1 MRQVCATEPPSERFQ
16 VAFRRSGAKCERA
29 LTHFVWRFVGDD
41 DYGDPVTTDVKTPDA
56 VDPAI
61 PTPDEGFSRQV
72 WLTAGVIVLGAIMSI
87 LDMTVVSV
95 AQQKF
100 IDVFH
105 SNQAQVAWTVTGYT
119 LALAAV
125 IPLTGWAA
133 DRFGTKRLYLLA
145 IAAFAV
151 GSAMCAAATSLPMLV
166 AFRVVQ
172 GLGGGML
179 MPLGMTIMTKAA
191 GQDKVG
197 RIMAVLGIPMMLG
210 PIAGPI
216 LGGALVDAGHNG
228 WRWIFLINVPVGIAA
243 LIYSWIV
250 LEKDNPK
257 PSESFD
263 FVGMLLLSPGLATLL
278 YGISSIPQHGIGS
291 FEHVWLYVAIGGA
304 LTVAF
309 IPWAL
314 RKDNIHPLIDLS
326 LFRNKE
332 LTIAVVSMSF
342 FAIAF
347 FGASLLFPQYFQYV
361 RGEKSLDA
369 GLMLAPQAVGSM
381 VTMPIAGVLSDKKGP
396 GKVVLVG
403 VVTIIAGMA
412 MFSTLTDTTP
422 YWFLLLSL
430 FVMGLGMGATMMP
443 IFSAALATL
452 KDAQIARG
460 STLMNIIQNVAAS
473 VGTAV
478 ISVILTNGFK
488 DKGIDFTDPS
498 TLNPHTMASVF
509 SFTLWVA
516 TALIIGVLIPAL
528 FLPRTKIENPDA
540 AGIHVSH

>member
-1 MRQVCATEPPSERFQ
+1 
-16 VAFRRSGAKCERA
+16 
-29 LTHFVWRFVGDD
+29 
-41 DYGDPVTTDVKTPDA
+41 VTTDVKTPHA
-56 VDPAI
+56 ADPAL
-61 PTPDEGFSRQV
+61 PTADEGFSRQV
-72 WLTAGVIVLGAIMSI
+72 WLTAGVVVLGAIMSI
-87 LDMTVVSV
+87 LDVTVVSV

-100 IDVFH
+100 QEHFH
-105 SNQAQVAWTVTGYT
+105 ATAAQTAWTMTGYT

-133 DRFGTKRLYLLA
+133 DRFGTKRLYLIA
-145 IAAFAV
+145 ITAFAL

-191 GQDKVG
+191 GPDKVG
-197 RIMAVLGIPMMLG
+197 RIMAVLGIPMMIG

-216 LGGALVDAGHNG
+216 LGGWLIDAAS
-228 WRWIFLINVPVGIAA
+228 WQWIFLINVPVGIAA
-243 LIYSWIV
+243 FIYSFVV
-250 LEKDNPK
+250 LEPDNVQ

-263 FVGMLLLSPGLATLL
+263 FAGMLLLSPGLATML
-278 YGISSIPQHGIGS
+278 YGISSIPEYGTFFATKVMVFTGIGL
-291 FEHVWLYVAIGGA
+291 VLV
-304 LTVAF
+304 LAF

-314 RKDNIHPLIDLS
+314 RRKNVHPLIDLT

-361 RGEKSLDA
+361 RHMDALHA
-369 GLMLAPQAVGSM
+369 GLMLAPQAVGSI
-381 VTMPIAGVLSDKKGP
+381 VTMPIAGVLADKKGP
-396 GKVVLVG
+396 GKVVLAG
-403 VVTIIAGMA
+403 VVVIIVGMA
-412 MFSTLTDTTP
+412 MFSMLTDTTP
-422 YWFLLLSL
+422 YWYLLLAL
-430 FVMGLGMGATMMP
+430 FIMGLGMGATMMP

-478 ISVILTNGFK
+478 ITVILTNGL
-488 DKGIDFTDPS
+488 KGKHLTGA
-498 TLNPHTMASVF
+498 NPTGSLHDMASVY
-509 SFTLWVA
+509 SLTLWVS
-516 TALIIGVLIPAL
+516 TGLIVGVLIPAL
-528 FLPRTKIENPDA
+528 FLPRTKVENPDA
-540 AGIHVSH
+540 AHVPIGH

>member
-1 MRQVCATEPPSERFQ
+1 M
-16 VAFRRSGAKCERA
+16 
-29 LTHFVWRFVGDD
+29 
-41 DYGDPVTTDVKTPDA
+41 TTAVKTPDA
-56 VDPAI
+56 ADAALPAA
-61 PTPDEGFSRQV
+61 DEGFSKHV

-133 DRFGTKRLYLLA
+133 DRFGTKRLYLIA

-151 GSAMCAAATSLPMLV
+151 GSALCAAATTLPMLV
-166 AFRVVQ
+166 AFRVLQ

-191 GQDKVG
+191 GPDKVG
-197 RIMAVLGIPMMLG
+197 RIMAVLGIPMMVG

-216 LGGALVDAGHNG
+216 LGGWLIDAAS
-228 WRWIFLINVPVGIAA
+228 WQWIFLINIPVGIAA
-243 LIYSWIV
+243 FVYSLAV
-250 LEKDNPK
+250 LEKDDPK

-278 YGISSIPQHGIGS
+278 YGISSIPEKGTFFTPKVEI
-291 FEHVWLYVAIGGA
+291 FTAIGA
-304 LTVAF
+304 VLTIAF

-314 RKDNIHPLIDLS
+314 RKKNIHPLMDLR
-326 LFRNKE
+326 LFKNKE
-332 LTIAVVSMSF
+332 MTIAAVSMTLF
-342 FAIAF
+342 MLAF
-347 FGASLLFPQYFQYV
+347 MGASLLFPQYFQFV
-361 RGEKSLDA
+361 RHENSLHA

-381 VTMPIAGVLSDKKGP
+381 LTMPIAGIISDKRGP

-403 VVTIIAGMA
+403 IVVTVAGLA
-412 MFSTLTDTTP
+412 MFSMLTDTTP
-422 YWFLLLSL
+422 YWYLLLAL
-430 FVMGLGMGATMMP
+430 FIMGLGMGSTMMP

-452 KDAQIARG
+452 RDATIARG
-460 STLMNIIQNVAAS
+460 STLTNIIQQVAAS
-473 VGTAV
+473 IGTAIFAV
-478 ISVILTNGFK
+478 VLTNGLRA
-488 DKGIDFTDPS
+488 KGLGQGMTPTGTNPLHDMAHAYSS
-498 TLNPHTMASVF
+498 TMWIATILVALVF
-509 SFTLWVA
+509 
-516 TALIIGVLIPAL
+516 IPAL

-540 AGIHVSH
+540 ANIPMGH